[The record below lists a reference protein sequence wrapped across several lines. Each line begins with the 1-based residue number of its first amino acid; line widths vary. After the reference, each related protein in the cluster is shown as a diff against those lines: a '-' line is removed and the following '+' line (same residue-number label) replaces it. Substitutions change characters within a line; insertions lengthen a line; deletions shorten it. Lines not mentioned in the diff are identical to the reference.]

1 MANKILITGSSGLVA
16 RFLIKILLKKN
27 YIIYAA
33 SSNVLA
39 TKKLYKDD
47 ENLII
52 LSNEE
57 VFDNKIIKKVNF
69 IVHCAFTRKN
79 DMTEIVKSLDLTY
92 KLLKFWNEENSN
104 IGFIN
109 ISTRSVY
116 AEPNEN
122 ELNTETSIIKPS
134 GYIGLAKY
142 ASELMTDLASNSK
155 KYTSLRLSSVNE
167 LKNDNNMV
175 RPMNVFVE
183 NMIERENINIVSG
196 NQIMSYIDPRDVAD
210 AIYRLLLIDPKKW
223 KPVYNIGTGWLCTKK
238 LLEIA
243 NLVVKIGKEN
253 FNLLPVKIIIEEK
266 DLQMHAGLDISRLEK
281 DTGWKPSY
289 TLENMI
295 SDLYLMYLKG
305 EDND

>member
-16 RFLIKILLKKN
+16 RFLIKMLLKKN

-33 SSNVLA
+33 SSDVLV
-39 TKKLYKDD
+39 TKNLYKTDK
-47 ENLII
+47 NLIVI
-52 LSNEE
+52 SNEE
-57 VFDNKIIKKVNF
+57 VFDNKIVKKVDF

-79 DMTEIVKSLDLTY
+79 DMTEIVKSLALTY
-92 KLLKFWNEENSN
+92 RLLKVWNEENLD

-142 ASELMTDLASNSK
+142 ATELMTDLASNSK
-155 KYTSLRLSSVNE
+155 KYTCLRLSSVNE
-167 LKNDNNMV
+167 LKNDNNMI

-183 NMIERENINIVSG
+183 NMIKGENINIISG

-210 AIYRLLLIDPKKW
+210 AIYRLLLMDPKNW
-223 KPVYNIGTGWLCTKK
+223 KSIYNIGTGWLCTKK

-243 NLVVKIGKEN
+243 NLVVMIGKEN
-253 FNLLPVKIIIEEK
+253 FNLLPVKVIVEEK

-295 SDLYLMYLKG
+295 IDLYLMYFKG
-305 EDND
+305 ETND